1 MSGSSAIEAEE
12 DEIPILEGKS
22 SSFYAEFRS
31 WYRYRKDKG
40 EIHVNTDIERYQ
52 GECRS

>member
-22 SSFYAEFRS
+22 SSFL
-31 WYRYRKDKG
+31 
-40 EIHVNTDIERYQ
+40 
-52 GECRS
+52 CRV